1 MREFTMKLSKYLM
14 FSAAILPLFLF
25 VFPMWSISLEAPQ
38 YPIPLEVVI
47 FIDHLGEGNFGDIQN
62 FDLMNHYVGM
72 AKLPTEMVEF
82 EIFPKVIIGIS
93 ILGLIIGFLGKKPL
107 YLVWFG
113 IMVLLGIAGIY
124 DFYLWLYDYGHNLDP
139 RAAIQILDAYQP
151 PIFGTKEI
159 LNFTVRSY
167 PAIGSIIL
175 GIGILLSPVA
185 FYFAR
190 REERKESV

>member
-1 MREFTMKLSKYLM
+1 MKLSKYLI

-25 VFPMWSISLEAPQ
+25 VLPMWSISLEAPQ

-47 FIDHLGEGNFGDIQN
+47 FIDHLGEGNHGDIQN

-82 EIFPKVIIGIS
+82 EIFPKVVVGIS
-93 ILGLIIGFLGKKPL
+93 ILGLIFGFIGKKPL

-113 IMVLLGIAGIY
+113 IMVLLGAAGIY

-139 RAAIQILDAYQP
+139 RAAIQLLDAYQP
-151 PIFGTKEI
+151 PVFGTKEI

-167 PAIGSIIL
+167 PSIGAVIL
-175 GIGILLSPVA
+175 GIGIVLSPAA
-185 FYFAR
+185 FYFAQK
-190 REERKESV
+190 EERKQSA

>member
-1 MREFTMKLSKYLM
+1 MKLSKYLM

-38 YPIPLEVVI
+38 YPTPLEIVI
-47 FIDHLGEGNFGDIQN
+47 FIDHLGEANHGDIQN

-151 PIFGTKEI
+151 PILGTKEI

-167 PAIGSIIL
+167 PAIGSILL
-175 GIGILLSPVA
+175 GIGILLAPTA
-185 FYFAR
+185 FYFAGK
-190 REERKESV
+190 EERKESV

>member
-1 MREFTMKLSKYLM
+1 MKLSKYLM
-14 FSAAILPLFLF
+14 FGAAILPLFLF

-47 FIDHLGEGNFGDIQN
+47 FIDHLGEANHGDIQN

-151 PIFGTKEI
+151 PILGTKEI

-167 PAIGSIIL
+167 PSIGSILL

-185 FYFAR
+185 YYFAR
-190 REERKESV
+190 KEERKESV

>member
-1 MREFTMKLSKYLM
+1 MKLSKYLM
-14 FSAAILPLFLF
+14 FGAAILPLFLF

-47 FIDHLGEGNFGDIQN
+47 FIDHLGEANHGDIQN

-93 ILGLIIGFLGKKPL
+93 ILGLIIGFIGKKPL

-167 PAIGSIIL
+167 PAVGSIIL
-175 GIGILLSPVA
+175 GIGIILSPVA

-190 REERKESV
+190 KEEGKESV

>member
-1 MREFTMKLSKYLM
+1 MKLSKYLM
-14 FSAAILPLFLF
+14 FGAAILPLFLF

-47 FIDHLGEGNFGDIQN
+47 FIDHLGEGNHGDIQN

-82 EIFPKVIIGIS
+82 EIFPKVVVGIS
-93 ILGLIIGFLGKKPL
+93 ILGLIFGFIGKKPL

-113 IMVLLGIAGIY
+113 IMVLLGAAGIY

-190 REERKESV
+190 KEERKQSV

>member
-1 MREFTMKLSKYLM
+1 MKLSKYLM
-14 FSAAILPLFLF
+14 FGAAILPLFLF

-47 FIDHLGEGNFGDIQN
+47 FIDHLGEANHGDIQN

-139 RAAIQILDAYQP
+139 RAAIQLLDAYQP
-151 PIFGTKEI
+151 PILGTKEI

-167 PAIGSIIL
+167 PSIGSILL

-185 FYFAR
+185 YYFAR
-190 REERKESV
+190 KEERKESV

>member
-1 MREFTMKLSKYLM
+1 MKLSKYLM

-25 VFPMWSISLEAPQ
+25 VLPMWSISLEAPQ

-47 FIDHLGEGNFGDIQN
+47 FIDHLGEGNHGDIQN

-72 AKLPTEMVEF
+72 KKLPTEMVEF

-113 IMVLLGIAGIY
+113 IMAILGAIGIY
-124 DFYLWLYDYGHNLDP
+124 DFYLWLYDYGHDLDP
-139 RAAIQILDAYQP
+139 RAAIQLLDAYQP
-151 PIFGTKEI
+151 PVFGTKEI

-175 GIGILLSPVA
+175 GVGILLSPVA
-185 FYFAR
+185 FYIAR
-190 REERKESV
+190 KEERKESV

>member
-1 MREFTMKLSKYLM
+1 MKLSKYLM

-47 FIDHLGEGNFGDIQN
+47 FIDHLGEGNHGDIQN

-82 EIFPKVIIGIS
+82 EIFPKVIVGIS
-93 ILGLIIGFLGKKPL
+93 ILGLIFGFIGKKPL

-113 IMVLLGIAGIY
+113 IMVLLGTAGIY

-139 RAAIQILDAYQP
+139 RAAIQLLDAYQP
-151 PIFGTKEI
+151 PILGTKEI

-167 PAIGSIIL
+167 PSVGAILL
-175 GIGILLSPVA
+175 GIGMFLAPTA

-190 REERKESV
+190 KEERKQSV